1 MGLEVTFVFFIY
13 FIIFLLSLIFM
24 FFVGYNYMLVL
35 IYLEI
40 SALSVSSMLII
51 VSNYFDTFFLEF
63 FAVILMAVVGAES
76 AIAISILVLA
86 TELGLDLNSNSLNFL
101 KGL

>member
-1 MGLEVTFVFFIY
+1 
-13 FIIFLLSLIFM
+13 
-24 FFVGYNYMLVL
+24 
-35 IYLEI
+35 
-40 SALSVSSMLII
+40 MLII